1 MGSINIFW
9 ESKADIN
16 WDLTKKPNPMTMIRQ
31 GTAGPPVDQS
41 WHIPAHTL
49 SPIRF
54 ATQWSYSDSSPI
66 LPKISVT
73 LFAQISIN
81 EDNEVWDSMS
91 CWRYAS

>member
-31 GTAGPPVDQS
+31 GAAGPPVDQS

-54 ATQWSYSDSSPI
+54 ATHAFSEGNRTQ
-66 LPKISVT
+66 
-73 LFAQISIN
+73 A
-81 EDNEVWDSMS
+81 
-91 CWRYAS
+91 

>member
-31 GTAGPPVDQS
+31 GAAGPPVDQS

-54 ATQWSYSDSSPI
+54 ASVYFGP
-66 LPKISVT
+66 LKALCFRKI
-73 LFAQISIN
+73 
-81 EDNEVWDSMS
+81 D
-91 CWRYAS
+91 